1 MKRKGFTLVEMLVV
15 IAIIG
20 ILIAL
25 LLPALQAARE
35 AARSAAC
42 KNNLRQFGI
51 GMLMHADAD
60 PQTRLCT
67 GAFDYRRDG
76 CPDSWGWVA
85 DLVNL
90 GVCKPGEMLDPSNP
104 MKSNE
109 KLNELLGRDTSA
121 GTEGRPASRANDGYC
136 PNLDGLA
143 ADVRAPLIATN
154 LFDKGYNTNYAASWY
169 LVRGGLAG
177 MAVAIDPATGDM
189 TWTQSYPVVTPDGS
203 SSSAKGLAATKGPL
217 TMKQLGNS
225 KITSSHIPLLGCGA
239 PGDPKDGVL
248 GQDIYSADK
257 KVYYAKAGDRL
268 TEAFNDGP
276 SSWNAAD
283 GTIHLLATATG
294 PTFNFTAQ
302 VNCEQN
308 GGCGPAVDNT
318 YFLQDTRDWW
328 AVHGGVCNI
337 LMADGSVKQF
347 RDQNN
352 DKYLNPGFPI
362 DPTLGNYDHVG
373 YQPGPVELPAA
384 EIFSGVFIDDLTT
397 AKPINFEV
405 D

>member
-42 KNNLRQFGI
+42 KNNLRQFGV

-90 GVCKPGEMLDPSNP
+90 GVCKPAEMLDPSNP

-121 GTEGRPASRANDGYC
+121 GTEGRPASRLNDGYC
-136 PNLDGLA
+136 PNLDGLTP
-143 ADVRAPLIATN
+143 DVRAPLIAAN
-154 LFDKGYNTNYAASWY
+154 FFDKGYNTNYAASWY
-169 LVRGGLAG
+169 LVRGALADVD
-177 MAVAIDPATGDM
+177 VAIDGTTGAM
-189 TWTQSYPVVTPDGS
+189 TWTQTYPVGTAPFTSG
-203 SSSAKGLAATKGPL
+203 SAKGLAATKGPL

-225 KITSSHIPLLGCGA
+225 KITSSTIPLLGCGA
-239 PGDPKDGVL
+239 PGDPKDGVV
-248 GQDIYSADK
+248 QVDVISTDK
-257 KVYYAKAGDRL
+257 NVTYVKAGDRL

-276 SSWNAAD
+276 SYWSAGD
-283 GTIHLLATATG
+283 ETIHLLATATG
-294 PTFNFTAQ
+294 PTFDFTAQ
-302 VNCEQN
+302 VDCEKN
-308 GGCGPAVDNT
+308 GGCGPAVDGD

-362 DPTLGNYDHVG
+362 AAGLTNYDHVG
-373 YQPGPVELPAA
+373 YQPGPVELPPA